1 MNEPKRKKLDNPSG
15 SLNAFQIA
23 AAMSELAKNP
33 NRKRRIKLEK
43 SIKWLKRNEAFRE
56 ALININKGTQ
66 NEKDK
71 RRN

>member
-1 MNEPKRKKLDNPSG
+1 MNEERNELNSPSG

-23 AAMSELAKNP
+23 TAMSELARNP

-56 ALININKGTQ
+56 ALKNA
-66 NEKDK
+66 KD
-71 RRN
+71 NHE